1 MVISGS
7 HELTAGQLTS
17 FILYCKA
24 LSSSSAAIANSYTNI
39 INGTY
44 SVQKIFEMLEYKP
57 LIDESIGAQQTISG
71 QVEFKDVTFKYPASK
86 TLALK
91 DVSFEIKDGQYV
103 AFVGESGSG
112 KSTIIKLIE
121 KFYQIESG
129 SISLG
134 GSDQSFIQAKHLRK
148 QIGLV
153 NQEATLFSGTI
164 RENIV
169 YGLGE
174 AVDEQ

>member
-1 MVISGS
+1 M
-7 HELTAGQLTS
+7 
-17 FILYCKA
+17 
-24 LSSSSAAIANSYTNI
+24 
-39 INGTY
+39 
-44 SVQKIFEMLEYKP
+44 
-57 LIDESIGAQQTISG
+57 
-71 QVEFKDVTFKYPASK
+71 
-86 TLALK
+86 
-91 DVSFEIKDGQYV
+91 
-103 AFVGESGSG
+103 GESGSG

-129 SISLG
+129 SIHLG
-134 GSDQSFIQAKHLRK
+134 GTDQSFIQAKHLRK

-174 AVDEQ
+174 AVDDE